1 MLLVTHQTL
10 QSCTDNSI
18 RAIAFSIISE
28 YRVHDVE
35 CSSVPL
41 SNTVCAIIYRGYAL
55 TSLQCGRVLIHCHC
69 GNQGRISLSSRPGN

>member
-1 MLLVTHQTL
+1 MLLVTHHTL
-10 QSCTDNSI
+10 QFCTDNPI

-28 YRVHDVE
+28 YRVKVVE
-35 CSSVPL
+35 RSSLPL
-41 SNTVCAIIYRGYAL
+41 SNTVCAIYRGYVL